1 MKRFAIAGIA
11 FGKTLPADKKL
22 KVLGVPNRV
31 FLAVVGSAF
40 CVLVEVGLNAV
51 NALTWDYSWW
61 SVRAPWLIFLVGYLP
76 FFLVSFGV
84 HDLESVRRK
93 AFVAGG
99 ILAFD
104 LAALFIFG
112 GILRWI

>member
-1 MKRFAIAGIA
+1 M
-11 FGKTLPADKKL
+11 
-22 KVLGVPNRV
+22 
-31 FLAVVGSAF
+31 
-40 CVLVEVGLNAV
+40 V

-61 SVRAPWLIFLVGYLP
+61 SARAPWLIFPVGYLP
-76 FFLVSFGV
+76 FFLVSFWV

-93 AFVAGG
+93 AFVSGG

-112 GILRWI
+112 GFLRWI